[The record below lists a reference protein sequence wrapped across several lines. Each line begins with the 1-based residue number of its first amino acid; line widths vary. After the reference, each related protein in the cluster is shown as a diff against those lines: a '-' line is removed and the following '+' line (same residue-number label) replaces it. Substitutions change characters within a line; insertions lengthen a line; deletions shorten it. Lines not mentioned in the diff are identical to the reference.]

1 MATDWKQI
9 SIETPPQND
18 FILEFAI
25 KGKKTQI
32 LIWILPGE
40 TLVLPTP
47 WVSQYLH

>member
-1 MATDWKQI
+1 MKKK
-9 SIETPPQND
+9 SPKSPPPPPPQND

-32 LIWILPGE
+32 LISILPGE